1 MNARTVTVK
10 IVLEGT
16 DVSKDLAPYL
26 RGLTYEDNLSGEA
39 DTCDIEL
46 MDRDK
51 LFIGDFFPPKGS
63 TIELEL
69 QKNNWEGDGSVET
82 LPLKIFEIDEVTCS
96 SPPSVCKI
104 KCNSI
109 PQNSKL
115 RQVNQSKSWE
125 HVKLSKIAKDI
136 ATEAGMELF
145 YKTDA
150 DPDIERAE
158 QGEQSNLAFLE
169 KLCAD
174 NYLCLKVA
182 DDRLIIFD
190 MDELEE
196 AEPVM
201 TLTPQNVK
209 RYDFRATLNDVYKSC
224 EVTYSHS
231 TKDETFKATATD
243 ESKTDGKTLKIN
255 KRVNS
260 KGEAERLAANSLKQK
275 NKKENSARL
284 TTIGNFRLV
293 AGSTIALKD
302 FGAFDGKWIIN
313 KVRHSLTSN
322 GYVCEVECYRVLNH
336 S

>member
-16 DVSKDLAPYL
+16 DVSEDLAPYL
-26 RGLTYEDNLSGEA
+26 RGLVYEDNLSGEA

-51 LFIGDFFPPKGS
+51 LFIGDWFPPKGS

-69 QKNNWEGDGSVET
+69 QKNNWTGDGSVET

-96 SPPSVCKI
+96 GPPSVCKI
-104 KCNSI
+104 KCVSI

-115 RQVNQSKSWE
+115 RQVNQSRSWE

-136 ATEAGMELF
+136 ADEAGLSLF
-145 YKTDA
+145 YKTEY

-158 QGEQSNLAFLE
+158 QGEQSALTFLE
-169 KLCAD
+169 KICQD

-182 DDRLIIFD
+182 DDQLIIYD
-190 MDELEE
+190 MDSLEE

-201 TLTPQNVK
+201 TLTPSEVK
-209 RYDFRATLNDVYKSC
+209 RYDFRATLNDVYKKC
-224 EVTYSHS
+224 EVKYSHA
-231 TKDETFKATATD
+231 TKDENFTATATD

-275 NKKENSARL
+275 NRHENTARL
-284 TTIGNFRLV
+284 TTVGNFYLV
-293 AGSTIALKD
+293 AGSVVELEK
-302 FGAFDGKWIIN
+302 FGAFSGKWMIQ
-313 KVRHSLTSN
+313 KCRHSLTSN
-322 GYVCEVECYRVLNH
+322 GYVCDVECYRVLNH